1 MMRILCMTGGI
12 ATGKSTVANMFKEE
26 GVPLIDTDVLAREV
40 LNKDQAAID
49 AVRQAFGDAVF
60 DGATIDRK
68 ALAQR
73 IFDDPDARE
82 TLNRI
87 VHPRVRSRME
97 ARLHALRQTGT
108 HPLVLV
114 DVPLLFESGFD
125 DACDLTLTV
134 YLDEATQIE
143 RLKARDG
150 ISETYALSKI
160 RAQMPLDKKKAS
172 SDYVIDNSRDL
183 AHTKAQ
189 VQSILKKAGDA

>member
-1 MMRILCMTGGI
+1 MRILCMTGGI
-12 ATGKSTVANMFKEE
+12 ATGKSTVATMFKEE

-40 LNKDQAAID
+40 LSEDTEAIQD
-49 AVRQAFGDAVF
+49 VRSAFGDRVF
-60 DGATIDRK
+60 REGAIDRK
-68 ALAQR
+68 ALAKR

-97 ARLHALRQTGT
+97 ARLHSLRQNEAN
-108 HPLVLV
+108 PLALV

-125 DACDLTLTV
+125 DACDFTLTV
-134 YLDEATQIE
+134 YADEATQLM
-143 RLKARDG
+143 RLIARDG
-150 ISETYALSKI
+150 ISESYALSKI
-160 RAQMPLDKKKAS
+160 RAQMPLDKKKAK
-172 SDYVIDNSRDL
+172 SDFVIDNTKDL